1 VLEARGVSTCRIDGS
16 HSAAAR
22 AATIAAFGQAVGGPK
37 VLLCS
42 LRAAGVGLNLT
53 RANRAF
59 MMDLWWNPSVEDQA
73 MDRVHRIGQARPVKV
88 VRFVTRHTV
97 EQRILELQE
106 HKRALSRGALARL
119 SAEEIRRTRLQDL
132 CRLFEGFDAGRTK
145 ELALQPAPT
154 SREETPA
161 PHKTP
166 ATAMLPQG
174 NPHLS
179 AAELEQARREVAP
192 MLVD

>member
-1 VLEARGVSTCRIDGS
+1 MSTCRIDGS

-73 MDRVHRIGQARPVKV
+73 MDRVHRIGQLRPVEIIKFYC
-88 VRFVTRHTV
+88 RNTV
-97 EQRILELQE
+97 DERMLRLRQKRGELDASQDGD
-106 HKRALSRGALARL
+106 APSADDVGAGAGEPFGDR
-119 SAEEIRRTRLQDL
+119 SA
-132 CRLFEGFDAGRTK
+132 DAIAGTGDDDD
-145 ELALQPAPT
+145 LAL
-154 SREETPA
+154 
-161 PHKTP
+161 
-166 ATAMLPQG
+166 
-174 NPHLS
+174 
-179 AAELEQARREVAP
+179 V
-192 MLVD
+192 

>member
-1 VLEARGVSTCRIDGS
+1 MSTCRIDGS

-132 CRLFEGFDAGRTK
+132 CRLFEGFDAERAK